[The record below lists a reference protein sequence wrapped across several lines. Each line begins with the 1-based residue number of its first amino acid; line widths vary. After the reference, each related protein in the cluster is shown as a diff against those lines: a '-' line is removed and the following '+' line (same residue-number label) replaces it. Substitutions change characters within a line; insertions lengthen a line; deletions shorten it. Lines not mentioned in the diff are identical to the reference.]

1 MLKNLKTEQL
11 TTWADVSLNLIPI
24 NNHGVGIKSRA
35 FCSRRPWKKIVI
47 VAEGI
52 YSMEGSLVPLPELI
66 AIKKK
71 YKAYL
76 YLDEAHSVSYL
87 LVFRGKKCQSVEL
100 FYWYFCY
107 IIFRKKC
114 LGINSVQ
121 AHIFSLYPATGTLC
135 IPGFEF

>member
-1 MLKNLKTEQL
+1 M
-11 TTWADVSLNLIPI
+11 
-24 NNHGVGIKSRA
+24 
-35 FCSRRPWKKIVI
+35 I